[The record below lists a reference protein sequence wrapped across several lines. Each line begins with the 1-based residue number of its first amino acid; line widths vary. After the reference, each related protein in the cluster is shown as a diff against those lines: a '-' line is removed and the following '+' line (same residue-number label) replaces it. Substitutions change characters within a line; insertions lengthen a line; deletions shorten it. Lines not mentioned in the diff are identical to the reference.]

1 MEDVR
6 TISSTAPAISA
17 GLFYCF
23 FLSTTTNYILSLFVW
38 LLLSADQNTSCFFL
52 LWTYP
57 GGTAGPGP
65 QLVTPASPQ
74 ALPLC
79 CPAQGN
85 LSLLGERVATRQILS
100 TKGIENKREMQR
112 ECIGRRGIKRCHQ
125 MVVWASEFPVRSLP
139 PPQKIS
145 AVHGYL
151 ERRRE
156 RCRSLRGTTDDQ
168 GEIRT
173 GAICKQTKKGWFLR
187 PAGRLRWRDY
197 FCIMQYCKKIPE
209 TILKLRAAYC
219 VSTAPCLNSPTE
231 QQN

>member
-1 MEDVR
+1 MKQSSTSSQSNSFGFKNYLTPDCWAEGGQCHQAMEDVR

-17 GLFYCF
+17 GLFCCF

-112 ECIGRRGIKRCHQ
+112 ECTGRRGIKRCHQ
-125 MVVWASEFPVRSLP
+125 MVV
-139 PPQKIS
+139 
-145 AVHGYL
+145 
-151 ERRRE
+151 
-156 RCRSLRGTTDDQ
+156 
-168 GEIRT
+168 
-173 GAICKQTKKGWFLR
+173 
-187 PAGRLRWRDY
+187 
-197 FCIMQYCKKIPE
+197 
-209 TILKLRAAYC
+209 
-219 VSTAPCLNSPTE
+219 
-231 QQN
+231 